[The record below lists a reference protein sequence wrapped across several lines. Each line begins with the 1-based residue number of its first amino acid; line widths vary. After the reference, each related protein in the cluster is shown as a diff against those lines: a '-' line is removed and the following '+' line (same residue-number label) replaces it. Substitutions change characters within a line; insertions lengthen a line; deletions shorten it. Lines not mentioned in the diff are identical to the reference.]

1 MIRFENV
8 SKSYDKGV
16 TFAVK
21 NFSLE
26 VKHHSTTVLLGSET
40 TAVDR
45 LCNPRRWLVSAP

>member
-26 VKHHSTTVLLGSET
+26 VKHHSTTVLLGTSGCGKT
-40 TAVDR
+40 
-45 LCNPRRWLVSAP
+45 SG